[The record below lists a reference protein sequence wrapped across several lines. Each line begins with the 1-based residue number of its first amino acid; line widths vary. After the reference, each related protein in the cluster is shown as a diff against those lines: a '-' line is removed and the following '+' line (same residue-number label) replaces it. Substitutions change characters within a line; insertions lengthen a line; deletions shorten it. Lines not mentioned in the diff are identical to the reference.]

1 MPLTPEHAAAR
12 KHGIGGSE
20 LGSILHKQIAES
32 GDTVY
37 GCPRALFYDKTGVP
51 PDYEFDESGPI
62 KRGEIMEPYIADLY
76 SEETGRKVRRLEH
89 KVGKEKPWEMVSI
102 DRQIIGDKE
111 LGVGILEC
119 KSVGREVWWKIVKG
133 GLPLRFILQ
142 VQWAFHVLG
151 PQYEWG
157 DAAVLCCDPWAYIF
171 HRVERDQQ
179 LINMMAKLVADF
191 WKRVQNNDVPPR
203 LKWSDTRCKNCLWRS
218 SCQGKELMKA
228 ADIDEETF
236 GDAYIDD
243 ALGEVVALRME
254 MKGIIDEATSNKT
267 DAEDTLKDAMTA
279 AKSDI
284 VIAGGHKVTW
294 YQQDD
299 GEIVDGKRLK
309 KEEPETFKKFSKVK
323 KGSRPMNFKP
333 I

>member
-20 LGSILHKQIAES
+20 LSYILHAQIAES

-51 PDYEFDESGPI
+51 ADYEFDESGPI
-62 KRGEIMEPYIADLY
+62 QRGIVMEPYIADLY
-76 SEETGRKVRRLEH
+76 SKETGRKVRRLEH
-89 KVGKEKPWEMVSI
+89 KVGKEKSWEMVSI
-102 DRQIIGDKE
+102 DRQIVGDE

-133 GLPLRFILQ
+133 GLPLRFVLQ
-142 VQWAFHVLG
+142 VQWGFHVLG

-157 DAAVLCCDPWAYIF
+157 DAAVVCCDPWDWIF

-179 LINMMAKLVADF
+179 LINMMAKEVADF
-191 WKRVQNNDVPPR
+191 WKRVQDNDAPPR
-203 LKWSDTRCKNCLWRS
+203 LKWSDTRCKGCLWRS
-218 SCQGKELMKA
+218 TCQGKELMNA

-236 GDAYIDD
+236 GDAFIDD
-243 ALGEVVALRME
+243 ALGGIVASRME
-254 MKGIIDEATSNKT
+254 MKGIIDEATANKV
-267 DAEDTLKDAMTA
+267 DAEDKLKDAMTE

-284 VIAGGHKVTW
+284 LIAGGHVVTW

-299 GEIVDGKRLK
+299 GKMIDSTKLK
-309 KEEPETFKKFSKVK
+309 KEEPEIFEEFSKIR
-323 KGSRPMNFKP
+323 KGSRPMKFKP